1 MTPRRS
7 ETCSWLTYYFH
18 EVVFLT
24 VVDLFLFILQYNRL
38 HKVKKPVQVGVEWH
52 SIEHK
57 NYPRKNANKF

>member
-38 HKVKKPVQVGVEWH
+38 HKVKKPVQVGVE
-52 SIEHK
+52 
-57 NYPRKNANKF
+57 